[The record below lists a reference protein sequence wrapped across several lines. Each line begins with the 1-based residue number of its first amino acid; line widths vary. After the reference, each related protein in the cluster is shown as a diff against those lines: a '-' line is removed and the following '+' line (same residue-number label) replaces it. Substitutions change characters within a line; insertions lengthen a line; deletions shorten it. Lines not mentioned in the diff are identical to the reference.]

1 MEGAVRRKFAAYDR
15 TWSTGFQELR
25 RALLDLVD
33 DVALSVEHVGST
45 AVPGLA
51 AKPVIDVDV
60 VVASDAEIPV
70 VIARLAQLGYVHQG
84 DLGIDRREAF
94 ISPRHMFAHH
104 LYACAHDCWALQ
116 NHSAVRDYL
125 RAHPAAVTE
134 YAALKRRLAAEFP
147 EDAAAY
153 TKGKAGFILS
163 ILRSAKF
170 PDEGLKAVER
180 ENLRPSNNR
189 WKGP

>member
-1 MEGAVRRKFAAYDR
+1 MRREFAAYDR

-94 ISPRHMFAHH
+94 ISPRHMLAHH

-116 NHSAVRDYL
+116 NHSA
-125 RAHPAAVTE
+125 
-134 YAALKRRLAAEFP
+134 
-147 EDAAAY
+147 
-153 TKGKAGFILS
+153 
-163 ILRSAKF
+163 
-170 PDEGLKAVER
+170 
-180 ENLRPSNNR
+180 
-189 WKGP
+189 